1 MYDRASRESFT
12 HRFYKTGA
20 PASAPADALGA
31 GYGNSDTE

>member
-20 PASAPADALGA
+20 GSDA
-31 GYGNSDTE
+31 YGSDNDMND